1 MKNLLPLLLFF
12 SFAVQAQTTS
22 QGTIYYSKYP
32 NIFSGSSIS
41 KNNEVFAP
49 ESENAAFILYF
60 NTDQS
65 FYSYDVASNNK
76 RESQRAMVAMSRG
89 GYYQRN
95 FSEELFY
102 KNLAQ
107 QQYVRK
113 TSLYGRYFIIEDK
126 MSSLAWEIGTET
138 KIIAGHLCI
147 KAIIPDTT
155 TFISTNTFIDVNG
168 VATVEKT
175 RKKTGNTVA
184 WFAPDLPVS
193 SGPGEYHGLPGM
205 ILRLDKNGD
214 TLVATRLELAPV
226 NNSVFKKPTGRRKVN
241 EATFR
246 RIEQQKIKEN
256 IEMQQSNSRREQAT
270 NNQ

>member
-107 QQYVRK
+107 QQYIRK

-155 TFISTNTFIDVNG
+155 TFISTNTFIDVRWSDLGGHKSNLILCHEETRTSIKSCKCEP
-168 VATVEKT
+168 VAAQV
-175 RKKTGNTVA
+175 
-184 WFAPDLPVS
+184 
-193 SGPGEYHGLPGM
+193 
-205 ILRLDKNGD
+205 
-214 TLVATRLELAPV
+214 
-226 NNSVFKKPTGRRKVN
+226 
-241 EATFR
+241 
-246 RIEQQKIKEN
+246 
-256 IEMQQSNSRREQAT
+256 
-270 NNQ
+270 